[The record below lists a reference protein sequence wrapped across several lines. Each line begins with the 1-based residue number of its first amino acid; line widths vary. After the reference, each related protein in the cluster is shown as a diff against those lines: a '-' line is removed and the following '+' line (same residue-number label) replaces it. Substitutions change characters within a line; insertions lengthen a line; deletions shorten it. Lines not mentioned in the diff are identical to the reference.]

1 MQDIHDHE
9 EVTPEPRE
17 LRAHD
22 EVARPYAPQ
31 QRAQLAFVVRRR
43 AADGLLDPAVDAQA
57 LATAEVVNL
66 ETLVADRLTVTA
78 NPDVSVNHNAPKEN
92 RSGGLSVYAGRITAT
107 KKDALNTCI

>member
-1 MQDIHDHE
+1 MQDVHDHE
-9 EVTPEPRE
+9 EVTPEPGE

-22 EVARPYAPQ
+22 EVARPDAPQ
-31 QRAQLAFVVRRR
+31 QRTQFAFVVRCR

-78 NPDVSVNHNAPKEN
+78 NPDVSVNHNGPKEN
-92 RSGGLSVYAGRITAT
+92 RSGGLSIYTGGITAT
-107 KKDALNTCI
+107 KKML